1 MTRPLEKRPES
12 PHFRGIRPA
21 ATRAVVRKLSLLLLS
36 GVLALPLVAQHQDA
50 LTVEVV
56 EVPVYVW
63 RNAEPVTG
71 LTRENFELLVDGR
84 PQKIDYFDVV
94 DTGTVRVA
102 SGARGGEVVTEDLRE
117 RRLFLLLFDLTFSRP
132 IAIERARRAA
142 ADLIEKSAP
151 GDVYA
156 VAVFTPTEGVR
167 FLTPFTIDR
176 DPVLAA
182 VGVVR
187 GRTAEH
193 PMRTMV
199 SQGASGAAIGEAAAS
214 PETVGGSDRR
224 GGGGG
229 GRGSEI
235 EQARRESEE
244 QVADLQEQPI
254 RRQHELLLQDF
265 RDTARRLAPLQGQK
279 HVVLFSE
286 GPAIGLRNSYTVE
299 LVGQLHDTF
308 QEANAFLHA
317 VDISGLRHTFTLGEN
332 QSLHMLAS
340 STGGMVLQNSN
351 DFAALLHEM
360 REVHRYAYILGFSP
374 RGARRGHN
382 SIEVKLRG
390 VENATISHRRG
401 FTTDAGKQALDG
413 LRVADIILNDIP
425 QNGIRAAV
433 AATPNGLR
441 IVVPASAGIVA
452 KEVEVMLYVFD
463 EAKKIVE
470 SRHFLLKVEGKAR
483 TIDAKLPLPE
493 GRYAARV
500 LLRAGESLGL
510 TNTEFTVR

>member
-1 MTRPLEKRPES
+1 MR
-12 PHFRGIRPA
+12 IA
-21 ATRAVVRKLSLLLLS
+21 SLLLVA
-36 GVLALPLVAQHQDA
+36 VLALPLLAQHQDA

-63 RNAEPVTG
+63 RNATPVTG
-71 LTRENFELLVDGR
+71 LTRENFELLVDGK

-94 DTGTVRVA
+94 DTGSVRVA
-102 SGARGGEVVTEDLRE
+102 SGTRGGEVVAEDLRE

-132 IAIERARRAA
+132 VAVQRAHRAA
-142 ADLIEKSAP
+142 AELIEKSAP

-156 VAVFTPTEGVR
+156 VAVFTPTEGIR
-167 FLTPFTIDR
+167 FLTPFTTDR
-176 DPVLAA
+176 EPVLTA
-182 VGVVR
+182 VGAVR
-187 GRTAEH
+187 GRTTEH
-193 PMRTMV
+193 PMRTLV
-199 SQGASGAAIGEAAAS
+199 SEGSSGAALGESRQTPDA
-214 PETVGGSDRR
+214 ETAGGRSGRGPG

-229 GRGSEI
+229 GRGGEI
-235 EQARRESEE
+235 EAARAQSAA

-254 RRQHELLLQDF
+254 KRQHEMLLQDF
-265 RDTARRLAPLQGQK
+265 RDTARRLAPLEGQK

-286 GPAIGLRNSYTVE
+286 GPSIGMKSSYTLQLVE
-299 LVGQLHDTF
+299 QLHHTF

-332 QSLHMLAS
+332 ASLHMLAS
-340 STGGMVLQNSN
+340 ATGGMVLQNSN
-351 DFAALLHEM
+351 DLGALLTEM
-360 REVHRYAYILGFSP
+360 HEVHRYAYVLGFSP

-382 SIEVKLRG
+382 AIEVKLRG
-390 VENATISHRRG
+390 VDNATVSYRRG
-401 FTTDAGKQALDG
+401 FSTDREKQSLDG
-413 LRVADIILNDIP
+413 LRVADILLNNIP
-425 QNGIRAAV
+425 QSGIRASV

-441 IVVPASAGIVA
+441 IVIPASAGLVS
-452 KEVEVMLYVFD
+452 KDVEVMLYVFD

-470 SRHFLLKVEGKAR
+470 SRHLLVKVEGKPR

-500 LLRAGESLGL
+500 LLVAGESLGL